1 MNIIYDVMGG
11 DNAPQ
16 EIIKGAIDS
25 LNEFNISITLVGKEN
40 VIIEELKKYSYNK
53 DLVEIVNASEVIEND
68 DDPAM
73 SIRKKKDSSIVVSY
87 KLLSEN
93 DSAGVVSAGST
104 GALLAGGLFIL
115 KRIKGIDRA
124 VLPVSLPSLNGKVT
138 VIDSG
143 ANMDCSAEL
152 LKQFAVMGSVYVK
165 HILNVDNPRIGLL
178 NVGTEKGKGNEV
190 VKQAYDLLENSD
202 LNFVG
207 NIEARDVMF
216 GKVDIIICD
225 GFAGNILLKNTEGV
239 VMFLKEYLTQSIIK
253 ADISDEMKVNFSSLL
268 KDISRGLDY
277 AEYGGTPLLGLKKHV
292 VKAHGSSDSF
302 AIKNATKQLIDYINK
317 DTINILNSELG
328 GNDEK

>member
-16 EIIKGAIDS
+16 EIIKGAIES
-25 LNEFNISITLVGKEN
+25 LNEFNISITLVGKED

-73 SIRKKKDSSIVVSY
+73 SIRRKKDSSIVVSY

-93 DSAGVVSAGST
+93 DNSGVVSAGST

-190 VKQAYDLLENSD
+190 VKQAYELLENSG

-268 KDISRGLDY
+268 KDISKGLDY
-277 AEYGGTPLLGLKKHV
+277 SEYGGTPLLGLKKHV

-317 DTINILNSELG
+317 DTISILNGELG

>member
-16 EIIKGAIDS
+16 EIIKGAIES
-25 LNEFNISITLVGKEN
+25 LNEFNISITLVGKED

-93 DSAGVVSAGST
+93 DNSGVISAGST

-190 VKQAYDLLENSD
+190 VKQAYELLENSG

-268 KDISRGLDY
+268 KDISKGLDY
-277 AEYGGTPLLGLKKHV
+277 SEYGGTPLLGLKKHV

-317 DTINILNSELG
+317 DTISILNGELG